1 MFKNRK
7 RQITPGT
14 VVSYLVGKT
23 IGNSTEDL
31 YAALYIL
38 HTVAFLVKIQQFLS
52 GSIKIQQLFHL
63 FQRDAGAVISNPD
76 MQSMFPDKNFQING
90 EWIIRGDHTVFDGIF
105 HQRLQGKTGNV
116 EFCDCIRNRDRYAQ
130 TVFVAELL

>member
-76 MQSMFPDKNFQING
+76 MQCIFPDKNLQING
-90 EWIIRGDHTVFDGIF
+90 EKGFRIF
-105 HQRLQGKTGNV
+105 VVIPKQ
-116 EFCDCIRNRDRYAQ
+116 NR
-130 TVFVAELL
+130 AE